1 MKNKFEIKEPMILID
16 YLINILNKPR
26 KKAKSLLTNKAI
38 YINGKN
44 ITKYNYPLFPGNILE
59 IKEYSNNKSDLD
71 IIYEDKYIIVV
82 NKKSGLLTISTEN
95 ENEKTLYH
103 QVSDYVK
110 CKNKNARIFVIHRLD
125 RDTSGVV
132 MFAKDEKTKRLY
144 QDNWDK
150 LVSNRK
156 YVAVL
161 SGKPRN
167 KQGRIIEY
175 LVEKENMK
183 VYAVSKNKGKIAIT
197 NYKIIKSNN
206 KYTLVDIDLET
217 GRKNQIRVA
226 MQNMNT
232 PIVGDKK
239 YGSLEDPIKRLGLH
253 AYKIVLTN
261 PLNNKKMEFTSPYP
275 DSFNKIVK

>member
-59 IKEYSNNKSDLD
+59 IKEYSNNKLDLD

-82 NKKSGLLTISTEN
+82 NKRSGLLTVSTEN

-110 CKNKNARIFVIHRLD
+110 LKNKNARICVIHRLD

-161 SGKPRN
+161 SGKPIN
-167 KQGRIIEY
+167 KQGKIIEY

-206 KYTLVDIDLET
+206 KYTLIDIDLET

-239 YGSLEDPIKRLGLH
+239 YGSKEDPLKRLGLH
-253 AYKIVLTN
+253 AYKLVLTN
-261 PLNNKKMEFTSPYP
+261 PLNNKKMVFTSPYP
-275 DSFNKIVK
+275 DCFNKIVK

>member
-1 MKNKFEIKEPMILID
+1 MQP
-16 YLINILNKPR
+16 
-26 KKAKSLLTNKAI
+26 
-38 YINGKN
+38 
-44 ITKYNYPLFPGNILE
+44 
-59 IKEYSNNKSDLD
+59 
-71 IIYEDKYIIVV
+71 KYIIVV
-82 NKKSGLLTISTEN
+82 NKRSGLLTVSTEN

-110 CKNKNARIFVIHRLD
+110 LKNKNARIFVIHRLD

-161 SGKPRN
+161 SGKPIN
-167 KQGRIIEY
+167 KQGKIIEY

-206 KYTLVDIDLET
+206 KYTLIDIDLET

-239 YGSLEDPIKRLGLH
+239 YGSKEDPLKRLGLH
-253 AYKIVLTN
+253 AYKLVLTN
-261 PLNNKKMEFTSPYP
+261 PLNNKKMIFTSPYP
-275 DSFNKIVK
+275 DCFNKIVK

>member
-44 ITKYNYPLFPGNILE
+44 ITKYNYPLFSGNILE
-59 IKEYSNNKSDLD
+59 IKEYSNNKLDLD

-110 CKNKNARIFVIHRLD
+110 LKNKNARIFVIHRLD

-161 SGKPRN
+161 SGKPKN

>member
-110 CKNKNARIFVIHRLD
+110 LKNKNARIFVIHRLD

-161 SGKPRN
+161 SGKPKN

>member
-110 CKNKNARIFVIHRLD
+110 LKNKNARIFVIHRLD

-161 SGKPRN
+161 SGKPKN

-197 NYKIIKSNN
+197 NYKIIKFNN

-253 AYKIVLTN
+253 AYKIVITN